1 MFRILIFILFSLLS
15 FGQNQ
20 SNSSLTY
27 LDSNAKVN
35 DRIDDLMNRMTL
47 EEKVAQM
54 CQYVGLEHMKK
65 AEKSLSP
72 EELIG
77 NDALG
82 FYKNLHS
89 SEVAQMVIDGKIG
102 SFLHVVT
109 AKEAN
114 YLQSLA
120 EKSRL
125 KIPLIIG
132 IDAIHGNA
140 LVSGATV
147 YPSPINMAA
156 TFDNDFP
163 NQIAKETALEM
174 RATGSHWTFT
184 PNIDVLRDP
193 RWGRVGE
200 TFGEDPYLVGEMG
213 VAMIDGFQQSD
224 FTGSQKV
231 IACAKHLIGGGEPI
245 NGLNASPLDISK
257 RTMYE
262 VHLPPYK
269 KAIDAGV
276 FSVMAAHNE
285 INGIP
290 AHMHKEL
297 MTDVLR
303 NQWGFNGFYVS
314 DWMDIERIEKLHFV
328 ARDFKEATLLS
339 VDAGM
344 DMHMHGPHFLEN
356 VVELVNEG
364 KLSISRIDEA
374 CEKIL
379 EAKFKLGLFENRYV
393 DETKIQKVL
402 FNNKH
407 KQTALNVARESITLL
422 KNENNFLPLKNG
434 NKKIF
439 VTGPNANN
447 PTILG
452 DWHFQQPEDNTTT
465 IYEGIRD
472 LAPSYGYD
480 VSFFDSGQNLRKIRQ
495 ADIVKA
501 ADLASKSDMAIVVVG
516 ENSLRY
522 KWAQKTAG
530 ENMARADLQL
540 PGKQLELV
548 KAIHKTNTPIIIV
561 LVNGRPIS
569 EPWLDENIPAI
580 IETWEPG
587 SLGGKALAE
596 VLFGEINPSGKLP
609 LTIPRSV
616 GQLQMVYNHKPSQ
629 YFHKYAF
636 EKIKPLYPFGYGLS
650 YSTFK
655 ISEPELSEINWD
667 GKGTLDVAV
676 NVENIGEVEGKET
689 IQLYVRDMYSSA
701 TRPVIELKGYKKVN
715 IRPMEKKS
723 IVFSLPI
730 ETFAFYDINM
740 DYVAE
745 NGAFEIYVGNS
756 SDIRDLK
763 KKQFNLT
770 KKVYI
775 NEN

>member
-47 EEKVAQM
+47 EEKVSQM

-125 KIPLIIG
+125 KIPQIIG

-257 RTMYE
+257 RQCMKFTF
-262 VHLPPYK
+262 LLIK
-269 KAIDAGV
+269 KRLMQV
-276 FSVMAAHNE
+276 FF
-285 INGIP
+285 P
-290 AHMHKEL
+290 
-297 MTDVLR
+297 
-303 NQWGFNGFYVS
+303 
-314 DWMDIERIEKLHFV
+314 
-328 ARDFKEATLLS
+328 
-339 VDAGM
+339 
-344 DMHMHGPHFLEN
+344 
-356 VVELVNEG
+356 
-364 KLSISRIDEA
+364 
-374 CEKIL
+374 
-379 EAKFKLGLFENRYV
+379 
-393 DETKIQKVL
+393 
-402 FNNKH
+402 
-407 KQTALNVARESITLL
+407 
-422 KNENNFLPLKNG
+422 
-434 NKKIF
+434 
-439 VTGPNANN
+439 
-447 PTILG
+447 
-452 DWHFQQPEDNTTT
+452 
-465 IYEGIRD
+465 
-472 LAPSYGYD
+472 
-480 VSFFDSGQNLRKIRQ
+480 
-495 ADIVKA
+495 
-501 ADLASKSDMAIVVVG
+501 
-516 ENSLRY
+516 
-522 KWAQKTAG
+522 
-530 ENMARADLQL
+530 
-540 PGKQLELV
+540 
-548 KAIHKTNTPIIIV
+548 
-561 LVNGRPIS
+561 
-569 EPWLDENIPAI
+569 
-580 IETWEPG
+580 
-587 SLGGKALAE
+587 
-596 VLFGEINPSGKLP
+596 
-609 LTIPRSV
+609 
-616 GQLQMVYNHKPSQ
+616 
-629 YFHKYAF
+629 
-636 EKIKPLYPFGYGLS
+636 
-650 YSTFK
+650 
-655 ISEPELSEINWD
+655 
-667 GKGTLDVAV
+667 
-676 NVENIGEVEGKET
+676 
-689 IQLYVRDMYSSA
+689 
-701 TRPVIELKGYKKVN
+701 
-715 IRPMEKKS
+715 
-723 IVFSLPI
+723 
-730 ETFAFYDINM
+730 
-740 DYVAE
+740 
-745 NGAFEIYVGNS
+745 
-756 SDIRDLK
+756 
-763 KKQFNLT
+763 
-770 KKVYI
+770 
-775 NEN
+775 